1 MDSNCCSEPVSYAAV
16 EEDYIHGLVI
26 MIFDDLDKVGADV
39 VLLHGC
45 QQSCM
50 PNPVEGLLEVYED
63 IVEVL
68 LVLEIFLAKDSYVE
82 DLLYDAP
89 SCHETCLFFS
99 NDLLRFCSLN
109 LFSVIFSMT
118 LLGWLMRLIVR

>member
-1 MDSNCCSEPVSYAAV
+1 
-16 EEDYIHGLVI
+16 
-26 MIFDDLDKVGADV
+26 
-39 VLLHGC
+39 
-45 QQSCM
+45 M

-63 IVEVL
+63 MVEVL
-68 LVLEIFLAKDSYVE
+68 LVLEIFLAKDLYVE
-82 DLLYDAP
+82 DLLYGAP
-89 SCHETCLFFS
+89 SCSETCLFFS